1 MTLRVKET
9 GFTLPSCTAF
19 LYTHNWKA
27 LSLYI
32 YCIKP
37 SGPYLK
43 KIKEE
48 LLVISLHIRFKNSLT

>member
-9 GFTLPSCTAF
+9 GFTLPSRTAF

-37 SGPYLK
+37 FCPYLK
-43 KIKEE
+43 KKKEE
-48 LLVISLHIRFKNSLT
+48 LLVISLHIRFKNSST